1 MLEGDHG
8 VGFVLDIGE
17 RKRFEAEV
25 RASEARYRHLFETMD
40 EGFFVI
46 DILRDEA
53 GQALD
58 ARYLEH
64 NAAARRLTGTP
75 IEGGR
80 TAREV
85 LPNLDPRWIDRYAEV
100 ARSGVPMRT
109 EDYDPALDRWFDVY
123 AAPARDGHADRVV
136 VVFSD
141 TTPRRKAEAALRD
154 SEARAA
160 QAQRLEALGR
170 FAGGIAHDFNNLLTA
185 VVGYTE
191 ILERAVGD
199 AKLRAHLARIRDAA
213 DRGAALTRQILGFA
227 RPQVGQVRAVDLD
240 ATVRAVDPILR
251 RLIGADIELVTVP
264 NAGGWSVRADPVQ
277 VEQVLFNL
285 VVNARDAMPDG
296 GRVVIETRAIPG
308 EPSAAEERERAA
320 RVRLTVQDTG
330 VGMDAETLAHCFEP
344 FFTTKGPEQGTGLG
358 LATVW
363 SIVEH
368 AGGDVRVD
376 SSPGQGTRFEIEL
389 ARAEPSEGS
398 AAAAPADP
406 AEPVRGGDET
416 ILVAEDEPTLRELAV
431 STLEALGY
439 RVHAATNGAEAVE
452 LVAGLESPVD
462 AVVTDMVM
470 PLMNGRELVR
480 RLRQDRPDLPVL
492 YVSGYPEQAVDPND
506 AFLPK
511 PFSPSDLAR
520 RVRAVLDRARPG

>member
-1 MLEGDHG
+1 
-8 VGFVLDIGE
+8 
-17 RKRFEAEV
+17 
-25 RASEARYRHLFETMD
+25 
-40 EGFFVI
+40 
-46 DILRDEA
+46 
-53 GQALD
+53 
-58 ARYLEH
+58 
-64 NAAARRLTGTP
+64 
-75 IEGGR
+75 
-80 TAREV
+80 
-85 LPNLDPRWIDRYAEV
+85 
-100 ARSGVPMRT
+100 
-109 EDYDPALDRWFDVY
+109 
-123 AAPARDGHADRVV
+123 
-136 VVFSD
+136 
-141 TTPRRKAEAALRD
+141 
-154 SEARAA
+154 
-160 QAQRLEALGR
+160 
-170 FAGGIAHDFNNLLTA
+170 